1 MDNSSISSIEGRVEM
16 LRREIAMIQQA
27 ELNYRGHRNHSL
39 EDKAEHDKR
48 GFRILAI
55 RENFVNFATRAHG
68 QQRTVRALPHLA
80 GTSHRT

>member
-1 MDNSSISSIEGRVEM
+1 MDDSSIAGRVEM

-48 GFRILAI
+48 
-55 RENFVNFATRAHG
+55 E
-68 QQRTVRALPHLA
+68 
-80 GTSHRT
+80 SES

>member
-1 MDNSSISSIEGRVEM
+1 MDDSSIEGGVEM

-27 ELNYRGHRNHSL
+27 ELNYRGHRNHSQ
-39 EDKAEHDKR
+39 EDKAEHAKR

-55 RENFVNFATRAHG
+55 REELRKFRDPGHG

>member
-1 MDNSSISSIEGRVEM
+1 MDDRSIEGRVEM

-48 GFRILAI
+48 EFRILAI
-55 RENFVNFATRAHG
+55 REELRKLRDQGHG
-68 QQRTVRALPHLA
+68 QQRPVRALPHLA
-80 GTSHRT
+80 GASHRA